1 MKGIVN
7 SIKLPVTLKD
17 YLLTSN
23 RIEQLL
29 SEEILLDIEEIYIF
43 YNSLYVF
50 DESEFSLNVIKSIER
65 CRDRTGFYFY
75 LKKVLDTELKKMS
88 RGNVEENNGGIIISK
103 NLFDEQFKVVTKGYI
118 DSINQMYYEEN
129 KIDLKYIYKNLGKI
143 EMLNNLLEDE
153 YLKNLLSAGYK
164 ILEKYEENLNH
175 IHRSL

>member
-1 MKGIVN
+1 MNGIMN

-17 YLLTSN
+17 YLLASN

-29 SEEILLDIEEIYIF
+29 SEEILLDIEEIYIL
-43 YNSLYVF
+43 YSSLYVF
-50 DESEFSLNVIKSIER
+50 DESDFSLNVIKSIER

-88 RGNVEENNGGIIISK
+88 RSNAEENNEGIIISK
-103 NLFDEQFKVVTKGYI
+103 NLIDEQFKVVTKSYI
-118 DSINQMYYEEN
+118 DSINQMYNGET
-129 KIDLKYIYKNLGKI
+129 KIDLKYTYKNFGKI

-164 ILEKYEENLNH
+164 ILEKYEEKLNH
-175 IHRSL
+175 INRSL